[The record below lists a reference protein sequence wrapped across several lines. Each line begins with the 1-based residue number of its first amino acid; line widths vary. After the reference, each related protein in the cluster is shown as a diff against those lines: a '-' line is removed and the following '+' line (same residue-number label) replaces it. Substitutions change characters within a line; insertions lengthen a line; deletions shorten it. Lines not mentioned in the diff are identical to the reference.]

1 MHQDLLIQLQL
12 QLEEHLSDNQVLKE
26 LFNNNQ
32 ELNTFNNQELN
43 TLNQQELNT
52 FNNQELNTLNNQEL
66 ITFNNQELN
75 INKEL
80 NSSVKSQPELLEKK
94 LSSFNNQTKLN
105 IFNNQIELN
114 VSNNQI

>member
-1 MHQDLLIQLQL
+1 MQQDLLMQFQL

-66 ITFNNQELN
+66 NTNNQELN
-75 INKEL
+75 T
-80 NSSVKSQPELLEKK
+80 SVKSQPELLEKK
-94 LSSFNNQTKLN
+94 LSTFNNQTKLN

>member
-43 TLNQQELNT
+43 TLNNQELNT
-52 FNNQELNTLNNQEL
+52 NNQELNT
-66 ITFNNQELN
+66 T
-75 INKEL
+75 
-80 NSSVKSQPELLEKK
+80 VKSQPELLEKK
-94 LSSFNNQTKLN
+94 LSTFNNQTKLN